1 MVENRENFQQS
12 WAQSPNLWSKIV
24 KTSNKMVLNHRSHGR
39 KSRKLPTKLSS
50 ITDAMVDNRENFQ
63 QNGAQLP
70 IPWSKIVKT
79 SNKIVLNHR
88 SLGRK
93 SRKFPKK
100 LSSITDAIVENRE
113 NSNKVGLNHRCYGR
127 KSRKFPTEWCSITEP
142 MVENRENFQQSW
154 AQSPIPWSKIA
165 KTSNKVG
172 LNHRCYG
179 RKSRKFPTMLGSITD
194 AMVDNRENFQQNGA
208 QSPIPWSKIAKTSNK
223 VGLNHRTYGRKSRKL
238 PTKLG
243 SIIEPMV
250 ENREN
255 FQQSWAQS
263 PIPWSKI
270 ERISDRVVLNDR
282 CYGRKSRI
290 SDRVVLNDQCYG
302 RTSRKFP
309 TEWCSTTDPRSGRT
323 L

>member
-100 LSSITDAIVENRE
+100 LSSITDAMVENRE
-113 NSNKVGLNHRCYGR
+113 NSNKMVLNHRSLGR
-127 KSRKFPTEWCSITEP
+127 KSRKL
-142 MVENRENFQQSW
+142 QQSW
-154 AQSPIPWSKIA
+154 AQSP
-165 KTSNKVG
+165 
-172 LNHRCYG
+172 
-179 RKSRKFPTMLGSITD
+179 ML
-194 AMVDNRENFQQNGA
+194 
-208 QSPIPWSKIAKTSNK
+208 
-223 VGLNHRTYGRKSRKL
+223 
-238 PTKLG
+238 
-243 SIIEPMV
+243 
-250 ENREN
+250 
-255 FQQSWAQS
+255 
-263 PIPWSKI
+263 WSKI
-270 ERISDRVVLNDR
+270 EKISDRVVLNDR
-282 CYGRKSRI
+282 
-290 SDRVVLNDQCYG
+290 CYG

-309 TEWCSTTDPRSGRT
+309 TEWCSTTDPTSGRT